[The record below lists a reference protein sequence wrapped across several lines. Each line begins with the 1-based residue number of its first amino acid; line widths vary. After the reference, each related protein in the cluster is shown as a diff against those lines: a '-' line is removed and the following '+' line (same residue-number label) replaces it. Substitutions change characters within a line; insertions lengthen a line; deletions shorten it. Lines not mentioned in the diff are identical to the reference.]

1 MPPIPLDL
9 LRSTLGHR
17 YAIERELGHGG
28 MGAVFLVR
36 DRQLDRL
43 AALKVLPPEF
53 AIEPALRERFL
64 RETRTAASFSHP
76 NIVPVFA
83 VEESDE
89 LLAFAMGY
97 VEGESLAARVARLGP
112 LSARESVRLLQDI
125 GYALAYAHG
134 RGVVHRDLKP
144 DNIMLERATGRALLM
159 DFGISRTITTAAAS
173 PAPGLTRVGEVVG
186 TPEFMSPEQACGDAV
201 DGRSDLYSL
210 GLVAY
215 FALTGQLAI
224 TGDSIQR
231 ILIQQLTQPVPSVGT
246 TRPDVP
252 AALVEIVDR
261 CTKKEPAERFSTAE
275 ELVEALDAS
284 QLAAPDVP
292 YALRRFA
299 REVGT
304 VHIPVLACLGICVA
318 IWYYI
323 TQIKQWSLLDA
334 LFSLSLFVAVAI
346 ARVWHTR
353 GERQRLRSEGYDGAA
368 IRRGFRAI
376 VDEQE
381 ASRAT
386 LRGQPA
392 VVARRK
398 RVLLI
403 GVIAFLLSYGF
414 ERFARASRTQ
424 IGPMEWHIP
433 AFAIGLFFLASTMRG
448 ASLVAIVRTPLRM
461 PIGER
466 LFRWFWL
473 GAPGAWLLGSGS
485 ASGAVGRTVPPTNTV
500 SGPSPRI
507 GRSGEMMAALPLM
520 PRGEAQA
527 IADITPRDSAPAVTL
542 DARVAELERWRALEE
557 LKRRA
562 AG

>member
-1 MPPIPLDL
+1 
-9 LRSTLGHR
+9 
-17 YAIERELGHGG
+17 

-97 VEGESLAARVARLGP
+97 VEGESLAARVGRLGP

-201 DGRSDLYSL
+201 DGRSDLYAL

-368 IRRGFRAI
+368 SRRGFRAI
-376 VDEQE
+376 VNEQE

-485 ASGAVGRTVPPTNTV
+485 TSGAVGRTVPPTNTV

-507 GRSGEMMAALPLM
+507 GRSGEMMAALPVM

>member
-9 LRSTLGHR
+9 LRSTLGNR
-17 YAIERELGHGG
+17 YAIERELGRGG
-28 MGAVFLVR
+28 MGAVFLAR
-36 DRQLDRL
+36 DRQLDRDV
-43 AALKVLPPEF
+43 ALKVLPPEF

-83 VEESDE
+83 VEESEE

-97 VEGESLAARVARLGP
+97 VEGESLAARVARAGP
-112 LSARESVRLLQDI
+112 LGARESVKLLQDI

-159 DFGISRTITTAAAS
+159 DFGISRTIATAS
-173 PAPGLTRVGEVVG
+173 PSAAPGLTRVGEVVG

-215 FALTGQLAI
+215 FALTGQLAV
-224 TGDSIQR
+224 TGESTQR
-231 ILIQQLTQPVPSVGT
+231 ILIQQLTQPVPSVGR

-252 AALVEIVDR
+252 AALVDVVDR
-261 CTKKEPAERFSTAE
+261 CTKKEPAERFPTAE
-275 ELVEALDAS
+275 ELVDALDAS
-284 QLAAPDVP
+284 QLAVPDVP

-353 GERQRLRSEGYDGAA
+353 GERQRLRSEGYDGVA

-381 ASRAT
+381 ESRAT

-403 GVIAFLLSYGF
+403 GVITFLLSYGL

-485 ASGAVGRTVPPTNTV
+485 ASGAVGRTVPPTSTV
-500 SGPSPRI
+500 SGPAPRI
-507 GRSGEMMAALPLM
+507 GRSGEMMAPLPIA
-520 PRGEAQA
+520 PRDEAYA
-527 IADITPRDSAPAVTL
+527 IADITPRDSAPAMTL